1 MKNSVFILIVFLF
14 FFSKSN
20 AQEHQISAG
29 MGIGTTTQILDIF
42 AEIGTGFS
50 SIFFGSTYVAN
61 TSNSG
66 EYRISYA
73 YTPKEKWHF
82 GGAFSYRATKS
93 DLFQKKEHYIKVGER
108 TNNHYTLAG
117 ETAYSFLKNEKLR
130 LYALVGAGTTI
141 STSNRRNIETSAK
154 SSETDA
160 FFNFQ
165 VTPIGVSYGK
175 QFGGFAELG
184 FGYRGL
190 FSFGVYYRM

>member
-1 MKNSVFILIVFLF
+1 MKNSLFILIAFLF

-29 MGIGTTTQILDIF
+29 MGTGTTTQILDIF
-42 AEIGTGFS
+42 TEIGTGFS
-50 SIFFGSTYVAN
+50 SIFFGSPYVGN

-82 GGAFSYRATKS
+82 GAAFSYRATKS
-93 DLFQKKEHYIKVGER
+93 DVFQKKENYIKIGKR
-108 TNNHYTLAG
+108 TNNYYTLAG
-117 ETAYSFLKNEKLR
+117 ETAFSFLNKEKVR
-130 LYALVGAGTTI
+130 LYALVGAGATI
-141 STSNRRNIETSAK
+141 GTSNRKSIESGAK

-165 VTPIGVSYGK
+165 VTPFGVSYGK